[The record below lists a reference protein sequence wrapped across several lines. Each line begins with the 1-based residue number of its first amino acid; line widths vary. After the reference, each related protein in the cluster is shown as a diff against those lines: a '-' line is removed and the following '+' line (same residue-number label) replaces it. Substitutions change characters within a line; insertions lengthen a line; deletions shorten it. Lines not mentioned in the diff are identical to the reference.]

1 MGDGGGAILME
12 KGLYDNLVAMIKG
25 KDRDSLEVAIQIL
38 LQDIDEETSA
48 AVFEQIL
55 EDPKLVMDPEL
66 KKDISNIF
74 KRCSQTI
81 INNRVK
87 KL

>member
-1 MGDGGGAILME
+1 ME

-55 EDPKLVMDPEL
+55 KDPKLVMDPEL
-66 KKDISNIF
+66 KEDISNIF
-74 KRCSQTI
+74 KRCSEI
-81 INNRVK
+81 
-87 KL
+87 